1 MATDNVLKK
10 WGDPGTLYQKE
21 TRKYWDRTYVY
32 GIKDNGTI
40 GGMST
45 ATDDFYA
52 YCNELT
58 LGGVSKGTWN
68 AKRKDGYI
76 QHVLLLELH
85 RRQRHQYL
93 ATQLSRRQLEL
104 QRSVQDHDKQ
114 QYPLRTRPIKKR
126 LYRISSV

>member
-68 AKRKDGYI
+68 AKRKDGY
-76 QHVLLLELH
+76 
-85 RRQRHQYL
+85 Y
-93 ATQLSRRQLEL
+93 S
-104 QRSVQDHDKQ
+104 
-114 QYPLRTRPIKKR
+114 TRPFTGVAQKTAPP
-126 LYRISSV
+126 ISGDSTFSKAT